1 MQRLPSRS
9 TQAHHPAQEST
20 FIAMAQENTPSAVL
34 TALQKR
40 VAREVIAYVRRER
53 LPIGHHLV
61 ESHLAHT
68 LNTSRTPVKFVLN
81 HLAERGMLK
90 HDRNRGF
97 FLAQAADELNE
108 LVQEIAE
115 AEEDSVYRRFVALR
129 LSRQL
134 PEQFTEIELMRQFDV
149 SRAELR
155 AALLRMQQEGW
166 AEQRS
171 GQGWKMLP
179 VIDSIEAYEESFAF
193 RSIIEPAGLLSPTF
207 QVDRELLASCRKQQA
222 FIAEGGYLSMTI
234 EELYEANSRFHEIIA
249 GFSGNRFLLQSL
261 KRLDRL
267 RRLVEYR
274 VDVSREHR
282 RAQVEQHL
290 EILDLIEQGDR
301 LAAAD
306 RMRAHL
312 EGARRKKVDATLFDK
327 LQNGSG

>member
-1 MQRLPSRS
+1 
-9 TQAHHPAQEST
+9 
-20 FIAMAQENTPSAVL
+20 MAQDNTRSAVL

-53 LPIGHHLV
+53 LPIGHHLA
-61 ESHLAHT
+61 ESHLAQT

-134 PEQFTEIELMRQFDV
+134 PEQFTEIELMRQFGV

-207 QVDRELLASCRKQQA
+207 QIDRELLANCRKQQT

-274 VDVSREHR
+274 VDVSRKHR

-312 EGARRKKVDATLFDK
+312 EGARRKKVDAALFET
-327 LQNGSG
+327 LQNASEQH

>member
-1 MQRLPSRS
+1 M
-9 TQAHHPAQEST
+9 T
-20 FIAMAQENTPSAVL
+20 L

-40 VAREVIAYVRRER
+40 IAREIIAYVRRER
-53 LPIGHHLV
+53 LPVGHHLV
-61 ESHLAHT
+61 ESHLAQT
-68 LNTSRTPVKFVLN
+68 LNTSRTPVKFVLE
-81 HLAERGMLK
+81 HLSARGMLR

-97 FLAQAADELNE
+97 FLAQAAETLNE
-108 LVQEIAE
+108 LVQEIAD
-115 AEEDSVYRRFVALR
+115 AEDDSVYMKFVELR
-129 LSRQL
+129 LSGQL
-134 PEQFTEIELMRQFDV
+134 PEQFSEIDLMRQLDV
-149 SRAELR
+149 SRTELR

-179 VIDSIEAYEESFAF
+179 VIDSVEAYEESFAF

-207 QVDRELLASCRKQQA
+207 QIDRELLASCRQQQQY
-222 FIAEGGYLSMTI
+222 IVDGGYLSMTI
-234 EELYEANSRFHEIIA
+234 EELYEANSRFHEILA

-274 VDVSREHR
+274 LEIPRTHR
-282 RAQVEQHL
+282 LDQVLEHL

-301 LAAAD
+301 LTAAD

-312 EGARRKKVDATLFDK
+312 EKARRKKVRPELFDRFK
-327 LQNGSG
+327 AVPTPQA